1 MTTRTASWRIDRNI
15 PMALITTLAVGLLTQ
30 TVVVSRW
37 SAGVDAQMAQFSREI
52 TRLATEAAASQ
63 TALSR
68 EIGEFRAGAE
78 VSRDR
83 TSAALQELSSRMTGV
98 EVEVKSLV
106 RMLPPYPGP
115 PLPAELAPRTRKP
128 G

>member
-1 MTTRTASWRIDRNI
+1 MPTRVASWRIDRNV
-15 PMALITTLAVGLLTQ
+15 PMALIATLTLGLLTQ

-83 TSAALQELSSRMTGV
+83 TSSALQELSSRMTGV